1 MEKIEKLNLGGVPE
15 RFKEE
20 GVFAHYK
27 ELIRVGDIIEAICD
41 VNDGEIPR
49 GTQVK
54 IMGIIINPKPND
66 RGFEKRIK
74 VEGYSG
80 DYNPKRFKK
89 VNEERNE
96 RKF

>member
-27 ELIRVGDIIEAICD
+27 ELVRIGDVVEAIRE
-41 VNDGEIPR
+41 VNNGEIPR
-49 GTQVK
+49 GTRVK
-54 IMGIIINPKPND
+54 ITDIIIDPKPNV

-74 VEGYSG
+74 VEGYDG
-80 DYNPKRFKK
+80 DFNPKRFKR
-89 VNEERNE
+89 VAAES
-96 RKF
+96 